1 MTDLSSA
8 RRGIVEALFILVSI
22 LLAFWID
29 AWWDERQDAGME
41 RAMLGAVAEELARN
55 EEAIAANIARLDAY
69 LDRIDRLLRASDA
82 ALLALPQDSVVAWV
96 GALPG
101 RASFNG
107 DLEATTM
114 LLQSPA
120 VDSEGSLAV
129 RARLATWRNDIDE
142 AELLGGQLDQA
153 AIRVNRLLA
162 RYAARS
168 ASDGDA
174 GVARMAA
181 SRRSRAG
188 GNSERRG
195 SYRSPPQQGRRAAHS
210 PPVLG
215 RSESV
220 DARPC
225 LCGRGIDGPLAT
237 GRGSPTSDC
246 YCRGLPCGHAL
257 RAGQRI
263 DRAAESRDVRKLLSL
278 LGQPRSV

>member
-181 SRRSRAG
+181 RLGGAG
-188 GNSERRG
+188 LVEIRNDEALIGALLSK
-195 SYRSPPQQGRRAAHS
+195 A
-210 PPVLG
+210 
-215 RSESV
+215 
-220 DARPC
+220 DA
-225 LCGRGIDGPLAT
+225 
-237 GRGSPTSDC
+237 
-246 YCRGLPCGHAL
+246 
-257 RAGQRI
+257 QRI
-263 DRAAESRDVRKLLSL
+263 HRQFLVGASRSMPDLASAVGALTVR
-278 LGQPRSV
+278 

>member
-1 MTDLSSA
+1 MTDLSAA

-29 AWWDERQDAGME
+29 AWWDERQAAGME

-55 EEAIAANIARLDAY
+55 EEEIAANIARLEAY

-82 ALLALPQDSVVAWV
+82 TLLALPQDSVVAWV

-114 LLQSPA
+114 LLQTPA

-129 RARLATWRNDIDE
+129 RARLARWRNGIDE
-142 AELLGGQLDQA
+142 AELLGGQLDQE

-162 RYAARS
+162 RYAARV
-168 ASDGDA
+168 APDGDA

-181 SRRSRAG
+181 RLGVAG
-188 GNSERRG
+188 LLEIRNDE
-195 SYRSPPQQGRRAAHS
+195 
-210 PPVLG
+210 VLIG
-215 RSESV
+215 ALLSKA
-220 DARPC
+220 DA
-225 LCGRGIDGPLAT
+225 
-237 GRGSPTSDC
+237 
-246 YCRGLPCGHAL
+246 
-257 RAGQRI
+257 QRI
-263 DRAAESRDVRKLLSL
+263 HRQFLVRAIRSMPDLAAAVEELTVR
-278 LGQPRSV
+278 